1 MSEQQPERPFVP
13 EHGVITNSPLNPN
26 HPSSAAYQPPR
37 KSHAVTVAV
46 VTVAVIAVA
55 GLILILAGCG
65 AGQQPTK
72 QTGANP
78 PASTSPTSAPSSTD
92 TVPPAAEETTAPP
105 DEPSVAK
112 IGATQWFTY
121 EDGVKIQ
128 VTKAVRF
135 KIGPYDSGGTP
146 GGPGMLVTVTIRNS
160 SKATVDLSGAQV
172 NATYGSNGDAA
183 EEVYGTNYG
192 DGFSGTLTPGKA
204 KTAKFGFALPKGRQS
219 IDIEAAPGFDYNS
232 SHFEG
237 SLK

>member
-1 MSEQQPERPFVP
+1 MFMQYRR
-13 EHGVITNSPLNPN
+13 T
-26 HPSSAAYQPPR
+26 AAAFA
-37 KSHAVTVAV
+37 AVLALTV
-46 VTVAVIAVA
+46 
-55 GLILILAGCG
+55 AGCG
-65 AGQQPTK
+65 GGQQATK
-72 QTGANP
+72 QSGANP
-78 PASTSPTSAPSSTD
+78 PASTAPTSAPTTTD
-92 TVPPAAEETTAPP
+92 TVPPAAEETTTTP

-128 VTKAVRF
+128 VTRAVRF

-172 NATYGSNGDAA
+172 NATYGANGDEA
-183 EEVYGTNYG
+183 EKVYGTNYG

-219 IDIEAAPGFDYNS
+219 VDIEAAPGFEYNS

-237 SLK
+237 SVK